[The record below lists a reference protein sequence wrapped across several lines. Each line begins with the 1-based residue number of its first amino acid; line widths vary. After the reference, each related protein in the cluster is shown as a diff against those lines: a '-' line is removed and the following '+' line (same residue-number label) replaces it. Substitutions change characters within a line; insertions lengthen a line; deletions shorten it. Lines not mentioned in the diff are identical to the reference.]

1 MNDFKN
7 SINGFPIDNEL
18 KMLIANTVIN
28 KMESIGFEPTE
39 NTASWFANEVSE
51 TLVIEILESVVQ
63 WQAKKL
69 N

>member
-1 MNDFKN
+1 MSDFKN
-7 SINGFPIDNEL
+7 SINGFPIDTEL
-18 KMLIANTVIN
+18 KMLIANTVIS

-39 NTASWFANEVSE
+39 NTTTWFANEVSE
-51 TLVIEILESVVQ
+51 TIVTEILESIVQ

>member
-1 MNDFKN
+1 MDEFKN
-7 SINGFPIDNEL
+7 SINGFPIDTEL

-39 NTASWFANEVSE
+39 NTVTWFANEVSE
-51 TLVIEILESVVQ
+51 MLVTEILESVVQ

>member
-39 NTASWFANEVSE
+39 NTVSWFANEVSE
-51 TLVIEILESVVQ
+51 TLVTEILEFVVQ